1 MLQTSWPLVNI
12 RYHDYFFGPFVEVK
26 TNESEKWGEFLIRYY
41 EVIGDRK
48 ELVDQRAIWGNSWYE
63 TPRKFYTDWYIEVLG
78 FQNNKIVK
86 VGWDRFDLYGKKVAI
101 WVENSDVNFHLETL
115 PIIEEFAN
123 KHKCYVTIVSDFSP
137 SLSSSNKH
145 IGFISM
151 LTADEARASYYATY
165 RIGIYAK
172 EENYMKLPWDDL
184 KTQPVFNSNKLYYDD
199 LHPRNVIKLNLT
211 PSEITRDILFGF
223 NHNDL
228 SYNSYYQ
235 STKSILS
242 SKEIWLP

>member
-12 RYHDYFFGPFVEVK
+12 KYHDYFFGPFVEVK
-26 TNESEKWGEFLIRYY
+26 TNESDKWGEFLIRYY

-101 WVENSDVNFHLETL
+101 WVENSD
-115 PIIEEFAN
+115 P
-123 KHKCYVTIVSDFSP
+123 
-137 SLSSSNKH
+137 
-145 IGFISM
+145 
-151 LTADEARASYYATY
+151 
-165 RIGIYAK
+165 K

-199 LHPRNVIKLNLT
+199 LHPRNVVKLNLT

-228 SYNSYYQ
+228 SYNNYYQ
-235 STKSILS
+235 STEKILS
-242 SKEIWLP
+242 SKKIWIP